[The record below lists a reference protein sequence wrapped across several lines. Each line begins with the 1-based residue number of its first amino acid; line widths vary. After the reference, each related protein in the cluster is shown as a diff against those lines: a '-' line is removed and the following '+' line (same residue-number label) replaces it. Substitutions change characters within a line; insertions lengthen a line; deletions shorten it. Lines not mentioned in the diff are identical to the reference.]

1 MSDSNEA
8 DIDARLGALLAMDEP
23 APDPLFTHRVLSLVD
38 ADRRLAAARRAAWRR
53 FGVEAAAATAVAV
66 SVVAMMHFG
75 EGDADWI
82 LTQGLAASLALF
94 AFVGLGQAGTARS

>member
-8 DIDARLGALLAMDEP
+8 EIDARLGALLAMDEP

-53 FGVEAAAATAVAV
+53 FGVEAAAAAAVGV

-75 EGDADWI
+75 DADWI
-82 LTQGLAASLALF
+82 LTPGLAASLALF